1 VIKWQE
7 REVYTWMITNCV
19 SVGGVL
25 TFAGIAKGDLSTA
38 CHLVEVKLTFGM
50 VASQSLKVKTSNE
63 RWLV

>member
-1 VIKWQE
+1 
-7 REVYTWMITNCV
+7 MITNCV